1 MDSDVKELITLLNKL
16 RSLLSD
22 SAQLARKPVQRKLN
36 DISNDAKA
44 DPELLALAQAAKSDG
59 DISRVVTQCN
69 IGLCKTRALMI
80 VAGQEEGKN

>member
-1 MDSDVKELITLLNKL
+1 MDSDVKELISVLNNL
-16 RSLLSD
+16 RHLLSD

-44 DPELLALAQAAKSDG
+44 DPELLAEAAKSDG

-69 IGLCKTRALMI
+69 IGLCKTRALML
-80 VAGQEEGKN
+80 VAGLEEGK